1 MLKIL
6 GIITALPKVLPNEDL
21 DIKANKIHRPKI
33 VPEPPI

>member
-6 GIITALPKVLPNEDL
+6 GIITALPNVFPNEDL
-21 DIKANKIHRPKI
+21 DKNANKIHRPKL